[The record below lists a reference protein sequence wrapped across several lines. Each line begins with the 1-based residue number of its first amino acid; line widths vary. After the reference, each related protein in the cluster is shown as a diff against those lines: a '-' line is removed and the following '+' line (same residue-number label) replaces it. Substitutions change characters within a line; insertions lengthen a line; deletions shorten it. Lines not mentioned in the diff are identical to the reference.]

1 MRAAAKEFDSPEF
14 LQETTDLLG
23 MKLRAKATDLPAQ
36 KEELVTLVKM
46 LRKTL
51 KARLLRLRC
60 HNRTLHVN
68 CPFPAPPSRN
78 GARARR
84 TLPDADVAV
93 CCARSARVCV
103 LRARRR
109 A

>member
-1 MRAAAKEFDSPEF
+1 
-14 LQETTDLLG
+14 

-51 KARLLRLRC
+51 KARLCVCDATTEPCTHAHSSCSLL
-60 HNRTLHVN
+60 L
-68 CPFPAPPSRN
+68 AM
-78 GARARR
+78 ARARR
-84 TLPDADVAV
+84 TLPGADVAA
-93 CCARSARVCV
+93 CCARAPRVPCV
-103 LRARRR
+103 LHTRRR